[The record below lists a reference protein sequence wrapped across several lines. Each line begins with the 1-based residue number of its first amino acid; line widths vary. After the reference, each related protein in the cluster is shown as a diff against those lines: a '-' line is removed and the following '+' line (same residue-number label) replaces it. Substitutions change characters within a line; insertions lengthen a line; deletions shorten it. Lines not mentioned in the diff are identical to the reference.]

1 MKQFSLLLLILILLV
16 VITGCNSKQA
26 ASSEILSVES
36 QQSSIPEETTTE
48 RIDAEMKMYIND
60 VEIPVTWENNQS
72 VNALK
77 DDLQMGD
84 IVISMSMYS
93 NNEQFGS
100 LGKTYPSSDIQITT
114 NNGDIVLYSS
124 DQIVVFYGSNSWAYT
139 RLGRIDLLEN
149 EVTELLCNGDV
160 TIRLS
165 L

>member
-1 MKQFSLLLLILILLV
+1 MKQFSLLLLNLILLAA
-16 VITGCNSKQA
+16 ITGCSSKQA

-60 VEIPVTWENNQS
+60 IEIPVTWENNQS

-84 IVISMSMYS
+84 IVIPMSMYS

-100 LGKTYPSSDIQITT
+100 LGKIYPSSDIQTTT

-124 DQIVVFYGSNSWAYT
+124 NQIVVFYGSNSWAYT
-139 RLGRIDLLEN
+139 RLGRMDLPED
-149 EVTELLCNGDV
+149 EVTELLCNGDI
-160 TIRLS
+160 TIRLA